1 MIISSKQKYYK
12 KLGSK
17 LNNPLTYFKTSWPL
31 LKTLVSDRRVSI
43 IPPIQVGDKFI
54 TNCTEKAKVF
64 NYYFVKQ
71 CRVIDNNSQ
80 LPDHANFCTN
90 VRLNNIKFANA
101 DILNILKNFNTNKTH
116 GHNNLSIR
124 IIKSCSESVCKP
136 LELYF

>member
-64 NYYFVKQ
+64 NYYFVRQ

-80 LPDHANFCTN
+80 LPDRANFSIN
-90 VRLNNIKFANA
+90 EILSNIKFANV
-101 DILNILKNFNTNKTH
+101 DILRILKYLDINKAH
-116 GHNNLSIR
+116 GHDNLSFYDKLRDDLI
-124 IIKSCSESVCKP
+124 CKP
-136 LELYF
+136 LKLT